1 MQRLTKGIWM
11 ILKIK
16 GFILKDYLLS
26 LLIMI
31 SLLPIIVGSLKISS
45 NYLINDS
52 DIQDEL
58 SIMQLREKLIIASD
72 IEIDNGQL
80 NYRIGDDFYEL
91 KFNKGRLYLT
101 PGYQLF
107 LDEVESCCFD
117 IENNTLMIKY
127 VKQNKNRVWAL
138 AKV

>member
-1 MQRLTKGIWM
+1 M

-31 SLLPIIVGSLKISS
+31 GFLPIIVGSLKISS

-52 DIQDEL
+52 DIQNEL

-72 IEIDNGQL
+72 IEIDNNQL